1 MKAQTTKLYNWAI
14 TKAESKR
21 SPFWISLLFFLE
33 IALFLPLDAI
43 LMFFC
48 LQNRKKTFLYVV
60 LATLASTISGLIGYL
75 LGHFLWDLIGPY
87 VVPHIISSAAF
98 ARISHHFSQYESWA
112 IFIGALIPFPLK
124 VLTLSAG
131 VFQLGVLPFITYFMS
146 ARLIRFLIVGG
157 SVLLWGDRIKNF
169 LDRHF
174 HRIIMVVGAKVAAA
188 FIFLWALAK

>member
-21 SPFWISLLFFLE
+21 SPFWISLLFVLE

-48 LQNRKKTFLYVV
+48 LQNRNKTFLYVI
-60 LATLASTISGLIGYL
+60 LATLASTVSGLVGYL

-87 VVPHIISSAAF
+87 VVPHIISTASF
-98 ARISHHFSQYESWA
+98 TRISHHFVQYESWA
-112 IFIGALIPFPLK
+112 IFFGAILPFPLK

-131 VFQLGVLPFITYFMS
+131 VFKLGVLPFITYFLS
-146 ARLIRFLIVGG
+146 ARLIRFLLIGG
-157 SVLLWGDRIKNF
+157 SALIWGDRLKNF

-174 HRIIMVVGAKVAAA
+174 HRIILAIGAKVAIA